1 MRRPVKA
8 TLQAAQLAN
17 QAPAA
22 KAAASKVEVEYQ
34 PDGRIKVDN
43 WTTYRILAN
52 FTESKPELWSP
63 ESTSNLRLVHMA
75 IGIVTEL
82 DELFPRE
89 EMLGVMQD
97 NWTEEVGDLMWYIAC
112 MHTILLESG
121 INAVK
126 LEAGLDEL
134 LGLTPDGLVLSYN
147 TRVMTLRGAQGLA
160 TDLLDATKKMLAYG
174 NGSMNSVAALNIVGK
189 AFDIA
194 RTCFIYALNAV
205 PNPTSLIKILEA
217 NIDKLSKRYPE
228 GFNTT
233 DAINRQLAVEAE
245 VFNKLARETSA
256 EALSIPMGRGELD
269 ASV

>member
-1 MRRPVKA
+1 MKRPAKA
-8 TLQAAQLAN
+8 TLQAGQVAH
-17 QAPAA
+17 QAPAV
-22 KAAASKVEVEYQ
+22 KAASRKVEVEYY

-43 WTTYRILAN
+43 WTAYRILAN
-52 FTESKPELWSP
+52 FTESKPKLWSP

-126 LEAGLDEL
+126 LEADLDEL
-134 LGLTPDGLVLSYN
+134 LGLIPDGSALPYSI
-147 TRVMTLRGAQGLA
+147 RVTTLRGTQGLA
-160 TDLLDATKKMLAYG
+160 TELLDATKKMLAYG
-174 NGSMNSVAALNIVGK
+174 NGSMNSVAALNIVDM
-189 AFDIA
+189 ASSIA
-194 RTCFIYALNAV
+194 RACFIYALNAV

-217 NIDKLSKRYPE
+217 NINKLSKRYPE
-228 GFNTT
+228 GFNPT
-233 DAINRQLAVEAE
+233 DAVNRQLAVEAE

-256 EALSIPMGRGELD
+256 EARSIPMVRGELD

>member
-1 MRRPVKA
+1 MRRPAKA
-8 TLQAAQLAN
+8 TLQATQLAN
-17 QAPAA
+17 QVPAVQA
-22 KAAASKVEVEYQ
+22 TPSKVEVEYY

-52 FTESKPELWSP
+52 FTESKPKLWSP
-63 ESTSNLRLVHMA
+63 ESTNNLRLVHMA
-75 IGIVTEL
+75 LGIVTEL

-121 INAVK
+121 INARE
-126 LEAGLDEL
+126 LEADLDEL
-134 LGLTPDGLVLSYN
+134 IGLIPDSPPLPYN
-147 TRVMTLRGAQGLA
+147 GRVRTLRGAQRLA
-160 TDLLDATKKMLAYG
+160 SELLDDAKRLLAYG
-174 NGSMNSVAALNIVGK
+174 NGSMDSVAALNIVGK

-194 RTCFIYALNAV
+194 STCFIYALNVV
-205 PNPTSLIKILEA
+205 PNPTSLVNILEA
-217 NIDKLSKRYPE
+217 NINKLSKRYPE
-228 GFNTT
+228 GFNPT

-256 EALSIPMGRGELD
+256 EARSIPMVRGELD

>member
-1 MRRPVKA
+1 MRRPAKA

-17 QAPAA
+17 QAPARQ
-22 KAAASKVEVEYQ
+22 AASRKVEVEYY

-52 FTESKPELWSP
+52 FTESKPKLWSP

-75 IGIVTEL
+75 LGIVTEL

-121 INAVK
+121 INAAK
-126 LEAGLDEL
+126 LEADLDEM
-134 LGLTPDGLVLSYN
+134 LGLIQDESALPYSI
-147 TRVMTLRGAQGLA
+147 RVTTLRGTQGLA
-160 TDLLDATKKMLAYG
+160 TELLDDTKRLLAYG
-174 NGSMNSVAALNIVGK
+174 NGSLTSTTALNIVDK
-189 AFDIA
+189 ASNIA
-194 RTCFIYALNAV
+194 RACFIYALNAV
-205 PNPTSLIKILEA
+205 PNPTSLVKILEA
-217 NIDKLSKRYPE
+217 NINKLSKRYPE
-228 GFNTT
+228 GFNPT
-233 DAINRQLAVEAE
+233 DAVNRQLAVEAE

-256 EALSIPMGRGELD
+256 EARSIPMVRGELD

>member
-1 MRRPVKA
+1 MRRPVRA
-8 TLQAAQLAN
+8 ALQAAPV
-17 QAPAA
+17 APVA
-22 KAAASKVEVEYQ
+22 KAASRKVEVEYHS
-34 PDGRIKVDN
+34 DGSIKVDN

-52 FTESKPELWSP
+52 FTESKPKLWSP
-63 ESTSNLRLVHMA
+63 ESTNNLRLVHMA

-121 INAVK
+121 INSVE
-126 LEAGLDEL
+126 LEAELDEL
-134 LGLTPDGLVLSYN
+134 LGLNQDGSALPYN
-147 TRVMTLRGAQGLA
+147 TRVITLRGTQGLA
-160 TDLLDATKKMLAYG
+160 TELLDDTKKMLAYG
-174 NGSMNSVAALNIVGK
+174 NGSMNSVEALSIVGK

-194 RTCFIYALNAV
+194 RACFIYALNAV
-205 PNPTSLIKILEA
+205 PNPASLVKILEA
-217 NIDKLSKRYPE
+217 NINKLSKRYPK
-228 GFNTT
+228 GFNPT

-245 VFNKLARETSA
+245 VFNKLAQETCA
-256 EALSIPMGRGELD
+256 EARSISMVRGELD

>member
-8 TLQAAQLAN
+8 TLQANKLAN
-17 QAPAA
+17 TPSVA
-22 KAAASKVEVEYQ
+22 KAAARKVEVEYQ

-52 FTESKPELWSP
+52 FTESKPKLWSP
-63 ESTSNLRLVHMA
+63 ESTNNLRLVHMA

-97 NWTEEVGDLMWYIAC
+97 NWAEEVGDLMWYIAC
-112 MHTILLESG
+112 MNTILLESG

-126 LEAGLDEL
+126 LEADLDEL
-134 LGLTPDGLVLSYN
+134 LDLLPDDSALPYN
-147 TRVMTLRGAQGLA
+147 TRVTTLRGIQGLA
-160 TDLLDATKKMLAYG
+160 TELLDDTKKMLAYG
-174 NGSMNSVAALNIVGK
+174 DGSLTSTRALNIVGK

-194 RTCFIYALNAV
+194 RACFLYALNAV
-205 PNPTSLIKILEA
+205 PNPTSLVKILEA
-217 NIDKLSKRYPE
+217 NINKLSKRYPE
-228 GFNTT
+228 GFNPT

-256 EALSIPMGRGELD
+256 EARPIPVVRGELD

>member
-1 MRRPVKA
+1 MKRPATA
-8 TLQAAQLAN
+8 TLQAAQLA
-17 QAPAA
+17 APEAA
-22 KAAASKVEVEYQ
+22 RKVEVEYYF
-34 PDGRIKVDN
+34 DGRIKVND

-52 FTESKPELWSP
+52 VTESKPKLWSA
-63 ESTSNLRLVHMA
+63 ESTNNLRLVHMA

-89 EMLGVMQD
+89 EMLGVMQN

-121 INAVK
+121 INALE
-126 LEAGLDEL
+126 LEADLDKL
-134 LGLTPDGLVLSYN
+134 LWLLQWDGSALPYN
-147 TRVMTLRGAQGLA
+147 IRVTTLRRTQGLA
-160 TDLLDATKKMLAYG
+160 TELLDDTKRLLAYG
-174 NGSMNSVAALNIVGK
+174 NGSLTSTTALNIVSK

-194 RTCFIYALNAV
+194 RSCFIYALNAV
-205 PNPTSLIKILEA
+205 PNPTSLVKILEA
-217 NIDKLSKRYPE
+217 NINKLSKRYPE
-228 GFNTT
+228 GFNPT

-256 EALSIPMGRGELD
+256 EARSIPMVRGELD

>member
-1 MRRPVKA
+1 MKRPAKA
-8 TLQAAQLAN
+8 TAEQVAQLGN
-17 QAPAA
+17 PAPAMQ
-22 KAAASKVEVEYQ
+22 AASKEVEYY

-52 FTESKPELWSP
+52 FTESTPKLWSP
-63 ESTSNLRLVHMA
+63 ESTNNLRLVHMA

-97 NWTEEVGDLMWYIAC
+97 NWTEEVGDLMWYIAG

-126 LEAGLDEL
+126 LEADLDEL
-134 LGLTPDGLVLSYN
+134 LDLAQDDPALPYN
-147 TRVMTLRGAQGLA
+147 TRVMTLRGIQGLA
-160 TDLLDATKKMLAYG
+160 TELLDDAKKMLAYG
-174 NGSMNSVAALNIVGK
+174 NGSVNSVAALLIVGK
-189 AFDIA
+189 ASYIA
-194 RTCFIYALNAV
+194 RACFLHALNTV
-205 PNPTSLIKILEA
+205 PNPTSLVKILEA
-217 NIDKLSKRYPE
+217 NINKLSKRYPE
-228 GFNTT
+228 GFNPT

-256 EALSIPMGRGELD
+256 EARSIAVVRGELD

>member
-1 MRRPVKA
+1 MRRPAKA

-17 QAPAA
+17 TVR
-22 KAAASKVEVEYQ
+22 KVEVEYH

-52 FTESKPELWSP
+52 VTESKPKLWSA
-63 ESTSNLRLVHMA
+63 ESTNNLRLVHMA

-121 INAVK
+121 FNAWE
-126 LEAGLDEL
+126 LEADLDEL
-134 LGLTPDGLVLSYN
+134 LGLIPDESALPYN
-147 TRVMTLRGAQGLA
+147 TRIITLRGTQGLA
-160 TDLLDATKKMLAYG
+160 TELLDDTKKMLAYG
-174 NGSMNSVAALNIVGK
+174 NGSLTSTTALNIVSK
-189 AFDIA
+189 ASDIA
-194 RTCFIYALNAV
+194 RACFIYALNSV

-217 NIDKLSKRYPE
+217 NINKLSKRYPE
-228 GFNTT
+228 GFNPT
-233 DAINRQLAVEAE
+233 DAVNRQLAVEAE

-256 EALSIPMGRGELD
+256 EARSIPMVRGELD

>member
-1 MRRPVKA
+1 MRLPVKA

-17 QAPAA
+17 PAPAVQ
-22 KAAASKVEVEYQ
+22 AASRKVEYY

-52 FTESKPELWSP
+52 FTESTPKLWSP
-63 ESTSNLRLVHMA
+63 ESTNNLRLVHMA

-97 NWTEEVGDLMWYIAC
+97 NWTEEVGDLMWYIAG

-126 LEAGLDEL
+126 LEADLDEL
-134 LGLTPDGLVLSYN
+134 LGLIPDGSALPYSI
-147 TRVMTLRGAQGLA
+147 RVTTLRGTQGLA
-160 TDLLDATKKMLAYG
+160 TELLDDAKKMLAYG
-174 NGSMNSVAALNIVGK
+174 NGSVNSVAALNIVDK

-194 RTCFIYALNAV
+194 RACFIYALNAV

-217 NIDKLSKRYPE
+217 NINKLSKRYPE
-228 GFNTT
+228 GFNPT

-256 EALSIPMGRGELD
+256 EARSIPMVRGELD

>member
-1 MRRPVKA
+1 MRRPAKA

-17 QAPAA
+17 SAPVA
-22 KAAASKVEVEYQ
+22 KAASRKVEVEYY

-52 FTESKPELWSP
+52 FTESKPKLWSP
-63 ESTSNLRLVHMA
+63 ESTNNLRLVHMA

-82 DELFPRE
+82 DELFPRK

-121 INAVK
+121 IDAQD
-126 LEAGLDEL
+126 LEGYLGEM
-134 LGLTPDGLVLSYN
+134 LGLIPDGSALPYSI
-147 TRVMTLRGAQGLA
+147 RVTTLRGTQGLA
-160 TDLLDATKKMLAYG
+160 TALLDDAKKMLAYG
-174 NGSMNSVAALNIVGK
+174 NGSVNSVAALNIVDK

-194 RTCFIYALNAV
+194 RACFIYALNAV

-217 NIDKLSKRYPE
+217 NINKLSKRYPE
-228 GFNTT
+228 GFNPT

-245 VFNKLARETSA
+245 VFNKLAQQTRA
-256 EALSIPMGRGELD
+256 EARSIPMVRGELD